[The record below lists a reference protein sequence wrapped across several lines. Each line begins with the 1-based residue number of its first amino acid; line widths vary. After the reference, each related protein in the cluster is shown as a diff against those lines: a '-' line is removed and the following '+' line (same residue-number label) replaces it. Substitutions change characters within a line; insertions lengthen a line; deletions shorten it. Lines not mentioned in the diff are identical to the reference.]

1 MKKMSFSKTLLINA
15 LFFLFSSFIYG
26 QTIRGKIVG
35 VNGESIPFANI
46 IEKGTTNGTTSNEN
60 GEFSLNV
67 KKLPTVVTISSL
79 GFVTI
84 ERNVVSADTFL
95 QVTLREDSDVLEE
108 VVISGLATT
117 TKRSNLAN
125 TVSTISAAELT
136 QVTSQSGFDS
146 ALSGKFTGAEI
157 KANSGAPGGG
167 ISMRLRG
174 VTSVFG
180 DQQPLF
186 IVDGVYVDNSSIGMG
201 NNVISEASGGGNP
214 STNQDDASNRI
225 ADIDPEDIE
234 NVEILKGASAAAIY
248 GSRAAGGVVIITTK
262 RGKFGKP
269 RISFSQT
276 LGLRSPTQLL
286 GLRDWN
292 EERVFNNFYSP
303 KDDPV
308 EDAESRANA
317 QAIVARFN
325 QAVANGGLRDYE
337 AELFDHTRISTT
349 TRFTS
354 SGGSEK
360 TDYFFGVTYKD
371 EPGLVENT
379 GYEKASVR
387 LNIGQKFTDWLDL
400 YVTSNYI
407 SSQSDRGFFNNGN
420 ANRTVGYALAFTYPW
435 ENLSPIDGLY
445 PSGGAGSNVL
455 ETVAITT
462 NREKVNR
469 FIGSA
474 TSNIKI
480 IDAEKNKLKLV
491 LQAGFDQYTLRT
503 TSIFPRELSYFRDPS
518 TLSGVAVSGSTI
530 NTNYNLS
537 AFLVH
542 NLNLEDGLQFTTQLG
557 SFFQDFDRNTVIT
570 IGTGFD
576 GSLTNLSLAKNLSSE
591 QTIRLQKDSG
601 FFIQEEINYKNKIIG
616 SVGIRGDKSTNNGES
631 DKMYYYPKANLAINL
646 HEFDFWKFD
655 KITTFKPRIAYGEAG
670 RFPQFNDQFTLA
682 EAQFIGGNSG
692 FAPGT
697 FKGDPFI
704 EPERQKELE
713 YGLDLGLFE
722 SRIILES
729 TFYTKKIDDLLIQ
742 ERVPTSTGFT
752 REIKNGGELKN
763 TGIEL
768 GLKANV
774 IEKEDFSW
782 DTNLKWWKNKSKIT
796 RLDVPAFTEGG
807 FASSLGTFYIQEGFS
822 ATQIVGTYDSD
833 AYTAEEIAR
842 RDPEGDGFFVYGNAE
857 PDFQMSWQ
865 NNFKYKN
872 FDLSFLW
879 HWKKGGDGIN
889 LTTLLYDLAG
899 TTWDY
904 DDTGLDPTGTLT
916 NGEYRASQAF
926 VNPEPLIEDAGYLRL
941 REVGLF
947 YTFNKD
953 VIKGVEKVKIGV
965 SGRNLINIFDYNSY
979 DPEASN
985 FGNNVLANNVEVTP
999 YPASKFINFHLN
1011 VNF

>member
-15 LFFLFSSFIYG
+15 LIFLFSGFVYG
-26 QTIRGKIVG
+26 QTIKGKIVD

-60 GEFSLNV
+60 GEFSLNI
-67 KKLPTVVTISSL
+67 KKLPAVVTISSL
-79 GFVTI
+79 GFVTV
-84 ERNVVSADTFL
+84 ERNIADTNTFL

-174 VTSVFG
+174 VTSIFG

-186 IVDGVYVDNSSIGMG
+186 VVDGVYVDNSSISSG
-201 NNVISEASGGGNP
+201 NNIVSEAAGGGNP
-214 STNQDDASNRI
+214 SSNQDDASNRI

-234 NVEILKGASAAAIY
+234 TVEILKGASAAALY

-262 RGKFGKP
+262 RGKEGKP
-269 RISFSQT
+269 RVSFSQT
-276 LGLRSPTQLL
+276 VGLRSPTRLL
-286 GLRDWN
+286 GLRDW
-292 EERVFNNFYSP
+292 
-303 KDDPV
+303 DDSEVVALGGP
-308 EDAESRANA
+308 ANA
-317 QAIVARFN
+317 K
-325 QAVANGGLRDYE
+325 LRDYE

-349 TRFTS
+349 TRFTT
-354 SGGSEK
+354 SGGSERS
-360 TDYFFGVTYKD
+360 DYFFGVTYKD

-379 GYEKASVR
+379 GYEKAAAR

-407 SSQSDRGFFNNGN
+407 SSQADRGFFNNGN
-420 ANRTVGYALAFTYPW
+420 ANRTIGYALAFTYPW
-435 ENLSPIDGLY
+435 ENLSPTDGVY
-445 PSGGAGSNVL
+445 PFGGAGSNVL
-455 ETVAITT
+455 ETIALTT
-462 NREKVNR
+462 NRENVNR

-474 TSNIKI
+474 KSNIKI
-480 IDAEKNKLKLV
+480 LNGEKNRLKLV
-491 LQAGFDQYTLRT
+491 LEAGFDQYTLRT
-503 TSIFPRELSYFRDPS
+503 TSIFPRELTYFRDRS
-518 TLSGVAVSGSTI
+518 TLKGASISGTTR

-542 NLNLEDGLQFTTQLG
+542 NLSLDNGLQFTTQTG
-557 SFFQDFDRNTVIT
+557 TFFQDFDRNTVISV
-570 IGTGFD
+570 GTGFNT
-576 GSLTNLSLAKNLSSE
+576 SLTSLSLAENLSS
-591 QTIRLQKDSG
+591 QQVVRLQRDTG
-601 FFIQEEINYKNKIIG
+601 FFVQEEINYDDKIIG
-616 SVGIRGDKSTNNGES
+616 TIGIRGDKSTNNGIS

-646 HEFDFWKFD
+646 HKFSFWNIKE
-655 KITTFKPRIAYGEAG
+655 ITSLKPRIAYGEAG
-670 RFPQFNDQFTLA
+670 RFPNFNDQFTLA
-682 EAQFIGGNSG
+682 APQFIGGVSG

-697 FKGDPFI
+697 FKGDPTI
-704 EPERQKELE
+704 GPERQKELE
-713 YGLDLGLFE
+713 YGLDLGLFDN
-722 SRIILES
+722 RFTLEA
-729 TFYTKKIDDLLIQ
+729 TVYNKKISDLLIQ
-742 ERVPTSTGFT
+742 ENFPTSSGFT
-752 REIKNGGELKN
+752 RKIKNGGELEN

-768 GLKANV
+768 GLNANF

-782 DTNLKWWKNKSKIT
+782 NANFKWWKNKSKINK
-796 RLDVPAFTEGG
+796 LDVPAFTEGG
-807 FASSLGTFYIQEGFS
+807 FAAFLGTFLIQEGKS
-822 ATQIVGTYDSD
+822 ATQIVGTYPSGL
-833 AYTAEEIAR
+833 TPEEIAVI
-842 RDPEGDGFFVYGNAE
+842 DPDGDGFAVYGNAE

-865 NNFKYKN
+865 NNIRYKN

-889 LTTLLYDLAG
+889 LTTFLYDNAG
-899 TTWDY
+899 TTWDF
-904 DDTGLDPTGTLT
+904 DDTDLDPTGTLT
-916 NGEYRASQAF
+916 NGPYRLGQIGIGNTA
-926 VNPEPLIEDAGYLRL
+926 PLVEDAGYLRL

-947 YTFNKD
+947 YTFD
-953 VIKGVEKVKIGV
+953 EGVFKGVEKVKVGI

-999 YPASKFINFHLN
+999 YPASKFVNFHLK

>member
-1 MKKMSFSKTLLINA
+1 MIKKNYVIKLLGV
-15 LFFLFSSFIYG
+15 FLLSSNILS
-26 QTIRGKIVG
+26 QSISGKILDK
-35 VNGESIPFANI
+35 NGDPIPGTNI
-46 IEKGTTNGTTSNEN
+46 IEKGTPNGTSTDFN
-60 GEFSLNV
+60 GDFNLNL
-67 KKLPTVVTISSL
+67 KKSPSILVVTSI
-79 GFVTI
+79 GFSTI
-84 ERNVVSADTFL
+84 EKSVKGGEKIIITL
-95 QVTLREDSDVLEE
+95 QEENDILNE
-108 VVISGLATT
+108 VVISGLATS

-125 TVSTISAAELT
+125 TVSSISGAQLA
-136 QVTSQSGFDS
+136 QVTAQSGFDS

-174 VTSVFG
+174 VTSIFG

-186 IVDGVYVDNSSIGMG
+186 VVDGVYVDNSSISSG
-201 NNVISEASGGGNP
+201 NNVVSEAAGGGNT

-234 NVEILKGASAAAIY
+234 NVEILKGASAAALY

-262 RGKFGKP
+262 RGKQGKP
-269 RISFSQT
+269 RVSFSQT
-276 LGLRSPTQLL
+276 VGFRSPTRLL

-292 EERVFNNFYSP
+292 ATRVFDNFYSP
-303 KDDPV
+303 SEDPV
-308 EDAESRANA
+308 EDAENTANA
-317 QAIVARFN
+317 QAVVNRFN

-349 TRFTS
+349 ARFST
-354 SGGSEK
+354 SGGFEK
-360 TDYFFGVTYKD
+360 TDYFFGVTHKE

-387 LNIGQKFTDWLDL
+387 LNIGQKFNDWLDL

-407 SSQSDRGFFNNGN
+407 NSQADRGFFNNGN

-435 ENLSPIDGLY
+435 ENLSPSSDGLY
-445 PSGGAGSNVL
+445 PFGGAGSNVL
-455 ETVAITT
+455 ETVALTT
-462 NREKVNR
+462 NRENVNR

-474 TSNIKI
+474 TSNVKI
-480 IDAEKNKLKLV
+480 LDGESNRLKLV

-503 TSIFPRELSYFRDPS
+503 TSIFPRELTYFRDRS
-518 TLSGVAVSGSTI
+518 TLKGAAISGTTV

-542 NLNLEDGLQFTTQLG
+542 NLDLKNGLGFTTQVG
-557 SFFQDFDRNTVIT
+557 TFFQDFDRNTVIT
-570 IGTGFD
+570 VGTGFN
-576 GSLTNLSLAKNLSSE
+576 GALTNLSLADNLSSQ
-591 QTIRLQKDSG
+591 QTIRLQKDTG
-601 FFIQEEINYKNKIIG
+601 FFAQEEINYDDKIIG
-616 SVGIRGDKSTNNGES
+616 TIGIRGDKSTNNGIS
-631 DKMYYYPKANLAINL
+631 DKMYYYPKANLAVNL
-646 HEFDFWKFD
+646 HRFGLGDLGPFNS
-655 KITTFKPRIAYGEAG
+655 IKPRVAYGEAG
-670 RFPQFNDQFTLA
+670 RFPNFNDQFTLTTP
-682 EAQFIGGNSG
+682 QFIGGNSG

-697 FKGDPFI
+697 FKGDPNI

-713 YGLDLGLFE
+713 YGIDLGLFDN
-722 SRIILES
+722 RLLLE
-729 TFYTKKIDDLLIQ
+729 TTIYDKKISDLLIQ
-742 ERVPTSTGFT
+742 EQVPLSTGFT
-752 REIKNGGELKN
+752 REIKNGGELQNK
-763 TGIEL
+763 GIEI
-768 GLKANV
+768 GLNANV

-782 DTNLKWWKNKSKIT
+782 DTNVKWWKNKSKIT
-796 RLDVPAFTEGG
+796 KLDVPAFTEGG

-822 ATQIVGTYDSD
+822 ATQIVGTYDADEYS
-833 AYTAEEIAR
+833 AEEIAR

-865 NNFKYKN
+865 NSLRYKN

-904 DDTGLDPTGTLT
+904 DDTGLDPSGTLS
-916 NGEYRASQAF
+916 NGDYRSSQAF
-926 VNPEPLIEDAGYLRL
+926 VNPEPLIEDAGYIRL
-941 REVGLF
+941 REVGLY
-947 YTFNKD
+947 YTFND
-953 VIKGVEKVKIGV
+953 NVFKGFEKVKVGI

-999 YPASKFINFHLN
+999 YPAAKFINFHLN